1 MGRHRRGRRLALGA
15 IALASLSA
23 LALPTTAFGRPL
35 LTGFVG
41 FGSQRGGS
49 LAEANLWAGR
59 TRAAGARLT
68 RLNVYWSAV
77 APNQRPAGFNPRDP
91 GDPAYDWGAIDHA
104 VRVASSHGLRV
115 YLTVLSAPP
124 WAEGPNRPGN
134 AAVGAWKPNPAAL
147 ADFAHAIGR
156 RYSGRFQGL
165 PRVDLYQAWNEPNF
179 PDYIWPQWQN
189 GSPVSAIRYRAMLN
203 AFYRA
208 LKQVRPGA
216 QVILGGTAPYGD
228 RPGGF
233 RVPPVTF
240 NRVLLCLNK
249 SCPDPPRFDIF
260 DHHPINLVGGPLDH
274 ASNPLDI
281 AVADM
286 GELIGVLRRAERRRL
301 PGGRHPVWV
310 TELWWDTNPPDHT
323 RPTVSPARQ
332 ARWIQLGFNSLW
344 RQGAQAVTLLQ
355 VRDSQRT
362 ADFATA
368 TGIFFKDGRKKPSYY
383 AFRFPFVTRR
393 TGARIVSAWGKPPT
407 NGRVQIQQR
416 RGGGWRT
423 IRTVSGSGTR
433 PFVVRLRLRGSVTL
447 RAHSATANSLPWK
460 QR

>member
-23 LALPTTAFGRPL
+23 LTVPGTAFSRPL

-49 LAEANLWAGR
+49 LAEANLWASR

-77 APNQRPAGFNPRDP
+77 APSQRPAGFNPRNP
-91 GDPAYDWGAIDHA
+91 GDPAYNWSGIDSA

-115 YLTVLSAPP
+115 YFTVLSAPS
-124 WAEGPNRPGN
+124 WAEGPNRPSN
-134 AAVGAWKPNPAAL
+134 AAVGAWKPNPQAL
-147 ADFAHAIGR
+147 ADFATALAR
-156 RYSGRFQGL
+156 RFSGGFRGL
-165 PRVDLYQAWNEPNF
+165 PRVNLFQAWNEPNF
-179 PDYIWPQWQN
+179 PDYLWPQWQN
-189 GSPVSAIRYRAMLN
+189 GSPVSAVHYRAMLN

-208 LKQVRPGA
+208 LNRVRPSA
-216 QVILGGTAPYGD
+216 KVILGGTAPYGD

-240 NRVLLCLNK
+240 NRVLLCLNR

-274 ASNPLDI
+274 ASSPLDI
-281 AVADM
+281 ATPDM
-286 GELIGVLRRAERRRL
+286 GRLIRVLRSAERRRL

-310 TELWWDTNPPDHT
+310 TELWWDTNPPDRT
-323 RPTVSPARQ
+323 EPTVPLRVQ
-332 ARWIQLGFNSLW
+332 ARWIQLGFNVLW
-344 RQGAQAVTLLQ
+344 RQGVQAVTLLQ
-355 VRDSQRT
+355 ARDSRRT
-362 ADFATA
+362 TDFASA
-368 TGIFFKDGRKKPSYY
+368 TGIFFKDGRKKPSYH

-393 TGARIVSAWGKPPT
+393 TSAGIVSAWGKPPR
-407 NGRVQIQQR
+407 NGRVRIQQR
-416 RGGGWRT
+416 RRGGWRT
-423 IRTVSGSGTR
+423 IRRVSGSGTR
-433 PFVVRLRLRGSVTL
+433 PFVVRLRIRGGATL
-447 RAHSATANSLPWK
+447 RARSATATSLPWR